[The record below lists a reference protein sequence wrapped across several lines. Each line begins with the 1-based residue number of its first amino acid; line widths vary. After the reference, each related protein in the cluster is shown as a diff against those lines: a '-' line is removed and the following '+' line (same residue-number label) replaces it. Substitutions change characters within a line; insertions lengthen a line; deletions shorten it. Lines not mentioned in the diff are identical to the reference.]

1 MNSKAIKRQLLAA
14 IAMVL
19 VAALALGSST
29 YAWFVA
35 SGSVTATGMQ
45 VNLVSE
51 GGIVIRYGGEGDAWG
66 LTATANMQK
75 KDLLPTSTS
84 DMTVWTYAKAQ
95 YATSHEMN
103 EATYQNV
110 TDIVVPASGFNENN
124 PYVVMKEFHIRSSNE
139 TIAANG
145 LSVKSVTVTK
155 GDGNDATQD
164 ISNSLKVGLRWTY
177 APTSGQAQSGNLIMS
192 PLSVGDGQG
201 TSSYIFVAPGDPI
214 LDDEDNPTGYVELGA
229 NTTVNMKTAGS
240 DATILEN
247 TVPIGSDAGHPVKI
261 QVFIWYEGQDEH
273 LYSDNVHAAEDLK
286 VTIEFETAVAA

>member
-95 YATSHEMN
+95 YATGHEMN

-214 LDDEDNPTGYVELGA
+214 LDDENNPTGYVELGA